1 MEAYKSK
8 VLFKMTN
15 GRPPYEVD
23 YINSLFGLCSNGAS
37 SISGPMAVSFF
48 KKSKLEL
55 VSNPFYSNIRTQ

>member
-15 GRPPYEVD
+15 GRPAYEVD
-23 YINSLFGLCSNGAS
+23 YLNSLFDMCSNGAS
-37 SISGPMAVSFF
+37 SITGPMAVSFF

-55 VSNPFYSNIRTQ
+55 VSSLFYN